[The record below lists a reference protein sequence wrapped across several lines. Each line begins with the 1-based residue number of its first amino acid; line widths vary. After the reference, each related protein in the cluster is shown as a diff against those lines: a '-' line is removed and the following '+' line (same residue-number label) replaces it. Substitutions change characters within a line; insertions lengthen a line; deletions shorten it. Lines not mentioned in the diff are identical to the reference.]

1 MYPQHESGYEAFE
14 SEQFEYAFE
23 DEAEVYGETESPFNE
38 AEEMELAMELLEIS
52 SEAELDQFLGNVFK
66 KIGRGIKKIA
76 RPLGGI
82 LKGVAKKALPF
93 VGGALGSFIPI
104 PGVGTMIGRAVGTA
118 ASNLLEAELEGL
130 SQEDRELEM
139 ARRFVRFAGTAAR
152 RSARMPSGISPY
164 AAARR
169 GVRASAR
176 SLGPRGGLGRGAYRR
191 RPQRPRGG
199 RPGYAGNAP
208 GYGVDSQVVNGRWI
222 RRGPTIVVPNCY
234 GAASNAPPSPEP
246 YNEPDPT
253 TQGDEGDEGAE

>member
-1 MYPQHESGYEAFE
+1 MYPQYESGYEAFE
-14 SEQFEYAFE
+14 SEQFEFAFE
-23 DEAEVYGETESPFNE
+23 DEAEVYGETESPFTE

-66 KIGRGIKKIA
+66 KIGRGIKKVA
-76 RPLGGI
+76 GPLGGI

-130 SQEDRELEM
+130 NQEDRELEM
-139 ARRFVRFAGTAAR
+139 ARRYVRFAGAAAR
-152 RSARMPSGISPY
+152 RSARAPSGLSPY
-164 AAARR
+164 SAARR
-169 GVRASAR
+169 GVRAAAQ
-176 SLGPRGGLGRGAYRR
+176 SLGPGANRR
-191 RPQRPRGG
+191 RPRRPRGG
-199 RPGYAGNAP
+199 SPGYGGYAP
-208 GYGVDSQVVNGRWI
+208 GYGAEPQVVNGRWI

-234 GAASNAPPSPEP
+234 GAASNGAPSPEP

-253 TQGDEGDEGAE
+253 TQGDEGDEGAV